1 MAYEGPIRVLHVVR
15 PAAGG
20 IRQHVIDLIR
30 HTPPDEV
37 RHAVAAPESF
47 LGALPSD
54 LPLLSCLPL
63 DIAESV
69 HAVRD
74 MKAAMQLAPMARN
87 DFEVVH
93 AHGLRAGWVASIA
106 RKTRRFTLLCTSH
119 NLVPVSSVSRTGL
132 ALISSQSAGMIAV
145 SPAVQETLRACG
157 VPSDMIVVVPNGI
170 DFESFSSARADMDLR
185 AEFRDQMQVQPR
197 TFVVGCVARL
207 SREKGIDIL
216 IRAAADMPDVLFLVA
231 GDGPERE
238 NLELLA
244 HPNVRLLGRL
254 DDVRPMLAGI
264 DVFVAPSREEGQ
276 GIAVLEAMA
285 AGVPV
290 VASNVGGL
298 SHMLTDGASALLTQV
313 GDARAIVVALRRL
326 QSTPELR
333 ARVTEGARFLA
344 REAYDVRETS
354 SGVLEIY
361 RQLCGMV

>member
-37 RHAVAAPESF
+37 MHAVAAPEDF
-47 LGALPSD
+47 LGGLPSD

-69 HAVRD
+69 HPVRD
-74 MKAAMQLAPMARN
+74 MKAAMQLATPARN

-93 AHGLRAGWVASIA
+93 AHGLRAAWVASIA
-106 RKTRRFTLLCTSH
+106 RKTRRFTLMATSH
-119 NLVPVSSVSRTGL
+119 NLVPASNASKTGL
-132 ALISSQSAGMIAV
+132 AFIAGQVAGIVAV
-145 SPAVQETLRACG
+145 SPAVEQSLVNVG
-157 VPSDMIVVVPNGI
+157 VPKDMIFVVPNGVDCDAI
-170 DFESFSSARADMDLR
+170 AAACEDAEVRAAFR
-185 AEFRDQMQVQPR
+185 AEMMIQPR

-207 SREKGIDIL
+207 SREKGVDVL
-216 IRAAADMPDVLFLVA
+216 IRAAYDMPDVMFLVA

-238 NLELLA
+238 ALQVTA

-254 DDVRPMLAGI
+254 EDVKPMLAGV
-264 DVFVAPSREEGQ
+264 DAFLAPSREEGQ

-285 AGVPV
+285 AGVPI

-298 SHMLTDGASALLTQV
+298 GHMLTDGKNALLTQV
-313 GDARAIVVALRRL
+313 ADARAIVVALRRL
-326 QSTPELR
+326 QSTPALR
-333 ARVTEGARFLA
+333 TKLTDGARFLV
-344 REAYDVRETS
+344 RDTYHVKEAS
-354 SGVLEIY
+354 SGVLDIY
-361 RQLCGMV
+361 RELCGIE